1 MQKNDQAK
9 QTVVSSE
16 PASMVVADR
25 ESFEELYRRHHAPD
39 MGPLPM
45 VAADS
50 ELAERVEGEYY
61 LWQFHDTCA
70 VGVRDLK
77 VIEDFAVTTRLSDVL
92 SLEFILSGGVDVE
105 LCGREL
111 FDTGMP
117 RGYLTSHR
125 ENGRQTRIYR
135 AGDQIQSVGLWLPPG
150 LLLDEYG
157 LDLSRTSAMVQDIV
171 SLATESTL
179 TLPLTAKLQG
189 VLEEIIKNPFSG
201 RLSAKYL
208 ETKIGELLCHFCELL
223 YAPEEHYEE
232 DNPLSSHKA
241 RAMKQI
247 LLALNNNIANPPR
260 PEELAARVGMSLS
273 TLTHTF
279 KSSFGVNIS
288 NYLLQ
293 RRMELSHQLL
303 RAGKLSVMDVALT
316 VGYENQSSFGRA
328 YKKFF
333 GHSPAADR
341 PG

>member
-1 MQKNDQAK
+1 
-9 QTVVSSE
+9 
-16 PASMVVADR
+16 
-25 ESFEELYRRHHAPD
+25 
-39 MGPLPM
+39 
-45 VAADS
+45 
-50 ELAERVEGEYY
+50 
-61 LWQFHDTCA
+61 
-70 VGVRDLK
+70 
-77 VIEDFAVTTRLSDVL
+77 
-92 SLEFILSGGVDVE
+92 
-105 LCGREL
+105 
-111 FDTGMP
+111 
-117 RGYLTSHR
+117 
-125 ENGRQTRIYR
+125 
-135 AGDQIQSVGLWLPPG
+135 
-150 LLLDEYG
+150 
-157 LDLSRTSAMVQDIV
+157 MVQDIV
-171 SLATESTL
+171 GLATESTL

-316 VGYENQSSFGRA
+316 VGYENQSSFAGPTRNFSAIHPRRTGPGDFRVGTDLKSAPNRA
-328 YKKFF
+328 
-333 GHSPAADR
+333 
-341 PG
+341 